1 MMKILDHFWLKVTAL
16 ILGLLLWF
24 HVATEKTYNYELPLP
39 LEEVSLEQGLA
50 LSQAPPDSIMAVVS
64 ATGKQLLRQK
74 WRERGLRVVATQFS
88 SGRHELQLTT
98 SNTFL
103 ISPSADVS
111 LDEIVSPS
119 SVTLQVDRRSEV
131 MVRVEPDI
139 ITEPADGFAVSEI
152 TAGTPPEVKLIGPQ
166 SAIRRI
172 TEVHTVTKELAEL
185 RNTLTLTLPLAAP
198 DSYGVTLEPDSVT
211 VTVRVVPVKTRVF
224 EDVPVVIYNSPPGQ
238 GILAQPPSVR
248 IELTGPPEDID
259 LLNRNALIA
268 SVDYTKTDSIT
279 GRTLLKIDCPPKFRV
294 RRASVDSVTLTAE

>member
-1 MMKILDHFWLKVTAL
+1 MKILDHFWLKITAL

-24 HVATEKTYNYELPLP
+24 HVATEKTYNYQLPL
-39 LEEVSLEQGLA
+39 LVEEVSLEKGLA

-74 WRERGLRVVATQFS
+74 WRERGLKIIATQFS
-88 SGRHELQLTT
+88 AGRHELQLTT

-111 LDEIVSPS
+111 LDEIISPS
-119 SVTLQVDRRSEV
+119 SVTLQIDRRSEV
-131 MVRVEPDI
+131 MVKVEPDI

-152 TAGTPPEVKLIGPQ
+152 TATIPPEVKLVGPQ

-172 TEVHTVTKELAEL
+172 TEVHTAMKELSGL
-185 RNTLTLTLPLAAP
+185 RNSLTLTLPLALP
-198 DSYGVTLEPDSVT
+198 ESYGVTLEPDSVT

-238 GILAQPPSVR
+238 NIVAQPSSVR

-259 LLNRNALIA
+259 LLNKNALIA
-268 SVDYTKTDSIT
+268 SVDYTKIDTTS
-279 GRTLLKIDCPPKFRV
+279 GRTLLKIDCPSKFRV
-294 RRASVDSVTLTAE
+294 RRASTDSVTLAAE